1 MYILGCLNFT
11 PLHQFKEKDVLTLVW
26 SFKDD
31 VQVHSLVQEKME
43 GISIEVRFYTF
54 CWSSFHKHLLIP
66 MQVNEDDL
74 TDVQAVIDG
83 PPGTPYQ
90 GDLST
95 YSSIK
100 YISNKICTPCKGDDI
115 TVYTQIY
122 TKYDTSWKSPT

>member
-1 MYILGCLNFT
+1 MENMFLYLY
-11 PLHQFKEKDVLTLVW
+11 LHLYGTLEQYVQEMGVITFVW
-26 SFKDD
+26 SFKGD

-43 GISIEVRFYTF
+43 GISIEVLFYTF

-100 YISNKICTPCKGDDI
+100 YISNKIPPAKVMT
-115 TVYTQIY
+115 
-122 TKYDTSWKSPT
+122 

>member
-1 MYILGCLNFT
+1 MNFT
-11 PLHQFKEKDVLTLVW
+11 PPHQFKEKDVFTLVW

-43 GISIEVRFYTF
+43 GISIEVLFYTF

-100 YISNKICTPCKGDDI
+100 YISNKIPPAKVMT
-115 TVYTQIY
+115 
-122 TKYDTSWKSPT
+122 

>member
-1 MYILGCLNFT
+1 MN
-11 PLHQFKEKDVLTLVW
+11 ED
-26 SFKDD
+26 
-31 VQVHSLVQEKME
+31 
-43 GISIEVRFYTF
+43 
-54 CWSSFHKHLLIP
+54 KHLIP

-100 YISNKICTPCKGDDI
+100 YISNKIPRAKVMT
-115 TVYTQIY
+115 
-122 TKYDTSWKSPT
+122 

>member
-1 MYILGCLNFT
+1 MMFRCT
-11 PLHQFKEKDVLTLVW
+11 AWSRRRWKELVLRCV
-26 SFKDD
+26 FN
-31 VQVHSLVQEKME
+31 
-43 GISIEVRFYTF
+43 TF

-100 YISNKICTPCKGDDI
+100 YISNKTPPAKVM
-115 TVYTQIY
+115 T
-122 TKYDTSWKSPT
+122 